1 MYVMYTDVPFPCP
14 CPQALLLI
22 FGESPHTQR
31 VSVGTGT
38 KREEIR
44 AKVREKGA
52 RVIRNMV
59 ISPVLYL
66 IIYYSH
72 SL

>member
-1 MYVMYTDVPFPCP
+1 
-14 CPQALLLI
+14 
-22 FGESPHTQR
+22 

-38 KREEIR
+38 KREEMR
-44 AKVREKGA
+44 EKVREKGA